1 MNNFTEH
8 FLDEDDKNFKTLVD
22 QIEYIHILL
31 SERMAKGF
39 SYFEEPQ
46 FNVEKLKNF
55 ENIPFYGREINMIMR
70 GLADTLTG
78 QLRWNANSV
87 LHNINPPVSIEA
99 MVAACIANIYNPNPL
114 WDFVSSGS
122 QEMEKQIVRQMSRL
136 VGWDEEKSDGVF
148 TFGGKGCLTYAVK
161 LGLNRSIPNNSLCGL
176 TSTAEKEP
184 VVISSEESH
193 YSLDTACSLVGIGT
207 ANSIRVPTDEF
218 GAIKLSEFSSVYNKL
233 VDEGRPIAAII
244 VNGGNTLNNSSD
256 DLKKMLPIIKAREEE
271 LGYRPYIHYDMV
283 ITWAWLF
290 FQQYDDK
297 LNKLEI
303 EADVLARIR
312 KLSDLVVACRYAD
325 SVGIDFH
332 KTGFAPYI
340 SSLFLIQNGSAL
352 HSIFKSS
359 IQRLERKEYGNNFLQ
374 HHTIEHSRSSGSI
387 FSAWAA
393 LQGIGVEGFQ
403 YYIANLMTVAETFRR
418 ELCKQKFECLNPFS
432 LSFAGAFF
440 PVYRGISLS
449 KAKIMASTEQINNYV
464 YRLFE
469 FFYKGDH
476 KYSKYVL
483 GFLPQCCKSQFGVPI
498 SGLRIFPMS
507 SFMTPKKAEEIS
519 KELGEMKAVFDEN
532 YEFCNM
538 EIIGSKPIH
547 VPK

>member
-39 SYFEEPQ
+39 SYFGEPQ

-256 DLKKMLPIIKAREEE
+256 DLKKDA
-271 LGYRPYIHYDMV
+271 
-283 ITWAWLF
+283 A
-290 FQQYDDK
+290 
-297 LNKLEI
+297 
-303 EADVLARIR
+303 
-312 KLSDLVVACRYAD
+312 
-325 SVGIDFH
+325 
-332 KTGFAPYI
+332 
-340 SSLFLIQNGSAL
+340 
-352 HSIFKSS
+352 
-359 IQRLERKEYGNNFLQ
+359 NN
-374 HHTIEHSRSSGSI
+374 
-387 FSAWAA
+387 
-393 LQGIGVEGFQ
+393 
-403 YYIANLMTVAETFRR
+403 
-418 ELCKQKFECLNPFS
+418 
-432 LSFAGAFF
+432 
-440 PVYRGISLS
+440 
-449 KAKIMASTEQINNYV
+449 
-464 YRLFE
+464 
-469 FFYKGDH
+469 
-476 KYSKYVL
+476 
-483 GFLPQCCKSQFGVPI
+483 
-498 SGLRIFPMS
+498 
-507 SFMTPKKAEEIS
+507 
-519 KELGEMKAVFDEN
+519 
-532 YEFCNM
+532 
-538 EIIGSKPIH
+538 
-547 VPK
+547 